1 MLAKGD
7 ASDSVDSRGEGAVHA
22 KGLGG
27 GIFVC
32 LRCVRRDWLWMYA
45 LARQGRDRSQ
55 VIQCKSLVG
64 ETGDE
69 DTCYQTAQL
78 HS

>member
-1 MLAKGD
+1 MVVYLCVLA
-7 ASDSVDSRGEGAVHA
+7 
-22 KGLGG
+22 
-27 GIFVC
+27 
-32 LRCVRRDWLWMYA
+32 LRQTRLAMYA

-55 VIQCKSLVG
+55 VIQCISLVG

-78 HS
+78 HSLKVKCLGSGLRAGSPS